1 VKRPAAWLFLVVV
14 LFLGLRVLAS
24 LSPHPVDAP
33 ITARTVFVV
42 GVTDRQRLQPVDL
55 AVLNSDSSSVQ
66 LGAVSTRARYIADC
80 AAAGWTTLGA
90 GRRVSVGG
98 LCDPQVRQLHVTDWS
113 ARVAAAAAHH
123 GDAHLG
129 TLASAVPSCIAAVG
143 PGAALAAALPDGSL
157 SHYES
162 VEQFLAAGS
171 APHCPMTIVDAQ
183 GQPDRIISSLVG
195 RPHTVVIVTGI
206 GPPAGSHDAH
216 LQAIYVAGTTPAGW
230 LTSASTRR
238 EGVVNLPDLT
248 ATLVHAANTGSYRL
262 PAAVDGNLFQVT
274 PDSLTAKAAADHLAA
289 IRALSDAAG
298 RADVILIV
306 AGAVLLVALTASI
319 RAQRLR
325 MARWL
330 AALATM
336 VPVAMALAGAVPW
349 SGTYAPT
356 LILCLTLAGLCATLT
371 VLGVA
376 VSERLKASIG
386 VVAAAFT
393 VTILTV
399 DAALG
404 AVMQPGSLLN
414 SKPTNGGRWYG
425 FGNVTFAVYACATL
439 VLIGYLAQRL
449 DAASRRPSAIITM
462 AILGVG
468 VVACDGWP
476 SMGADFGGVLALTP
490 AVLWLLCAL
499 AGVKIKWPA
508 AVVCGAVA
516 VALVAV
522 ISWLDW
528 RRGPA
533 TRSHLGNFVQRVLE
547 GDAQDIIFRK
557 AVAAAGSLVTPLG
570 VVAVIAG
577 IVLWILIFRVLG
589 PLYDNREITRAVA
602 LAILVAAILGTLV
615 NDGGISIWITMT
627 VTFAVALG
635 ASWIEW
641 LYRQD
646 RSDNFPR
653 TSLSSMTVKDRSEQI
668 DTSAAGTQAFQG
680 ARSPGGCRSQSRS
693 AQSSAQRP
701 SSAS

>member
-1 VKRPAAWLFLVVV
+1 VKRPAAWLFLAVV

-24 LSPHPVDAP
+24 RSQDLVDAP

-42 GVTDRQRLQPVDL
+42 GVTDRQRLKPVDL

-66 LGAVSTRARYIADC
+66 LGAVSTRARYIGDC

-98 LCDPQVRQLHVTDWS
+98 LCDPQVQQLHVTDWS
-113 ARVAAAAAHH
+113 ARVATAAAHH

-129 TLASAVPSCIAAVG
+129 TLATAVPSCITAVG
-143 PGAALAAALPDGSL
+143 PGAALAAARPDGTVP
-157 SHYES
+157 YYQT

-171 APHCPMTIVDAQ
+171 ASHCPMTIVDAQ
-183 GQPDRIISSLVG
+183 GQADRIISSLVG

-216 LQAIYVAGTTPAGW
+216 LQAIYVAGTTPPGW

-238 EGVVNLPDLT
+238 EGLVNLTDLT
-248 ATLVHAANTGSYRL
+248 ATLIHAANTGSYRL
-262 PAAVDGNLFQVT
+262 PAAVDGNLFQAS
-274 PDSLTAKAAADHLAA
+274 PDRLTAKAAADHLAA
-289 IRALSDAAG
+289 IRALSDAAA
-298 RADVILIV
+298 RADVILVV
-306 AGAVLLVALTASI
+306 AAGVLLVALTVSI
-319 RAQRLR
+319 RARKFGI
-325 MARWL
+325 ARWL
-330 AALATM
+330 AAIATLIPVTM
-336 VPVAMALAGAVPW
+336 VMAGAVPW
-349 SGTYAPT
+349 SQTHAPT
-356 LILCLTLAGLCATLT
+356 LALCLTVAGMCATLT
-371 VLGVA
+371 AIGVA
-376 VSERLKASIG
+376 ASERLNTSIG

-393 VTILTV
+393 VTILSV

-404 AVMQPGSLLN
+404 AVVQPGSLLN

-425 FGNVTFAVYACATL
+425 FGNVTFAVYACASL

-462 AILGVG
+462 AIVGVG

-476 SMGADFGGVLALTP
+476 SMGADFGGVLTLTP

-508 AVVCGAVA
+508 ALVSGAVA

-533 TRSHLGNFVQRVLE
+533 MRSHLGNFVQRVLQ

-557 AVAAAGSLVTPLG
+557 AVTATGSLVAPLG

-602 LAILVAAILGTLV
+602 FAILIAAIVGTLV
-615 NDGGISIWITMT
+615 NDGGISIWIAIT

-635 ASWIEW
+635 ASWMEW

-646 RSDNFPR
+646 RSSDR
-653 TSLSSMTVKDRSEQI
+653 VLTTSREHLSVR
-668 DTSAAGTQAFQG
+668 
-680 ARSPGGCRSQSRS
+680 
-693 AQSSAQRP
+693 
-701 SSAS
+701 